1 MIMKM
6 LDELKVFSMKHKK
19 LYNMISRHILTEYAF
34 VFVLT
39 LKHLEV
45 D

>member
-1 MIMKM
+1 
-6 LDELKVFSMKHKK
+6 MKHKK
-19 LYNMISRHILTEYAF
+19 LYNMISRDILTEYAF